1 MGNEKSII
9 INPKSKTKI
18 NYIRNV
24 NTEGTQGLMTLNT
37 EKNIRKDI
45 ADAILSEN
53 RKNIIFSKRE
63 SIEVLINKNKG
74 LKKNKNNKDYEISI
88 EKENKENKEN
98 NNNLNNII
106 IPNSSIN
113 YNRLNKNMPE
123 YNTFEINEKELK
135 NSQNSLNSRNKIIKE
150 KNVLNTSLNKK
161 EKKEFKKLEFNN
173 ITIIDNLSNYFPK
186 NISKE
191 EIKEFV
197 DEILY
202 GRIVDDQYEVIQG
215 QKITREQADALAQI
229 IYEKITKE
237 GKNISKNN
245 YSVLENINVRI
256 GMTELNKET
265 IEKIFFQ
272 GYKITEIQNEI
283 IMKNLAKGK
292 KNVKVLYIELL

>member
-18 NYIRNV
+18 NYIRNQ

-37 EKNIRKDI
+37 EKNVRKDI
-45 ADAILSEN
+45 ADVILSEN
-53 RKNIIFSKRE
+53 RKNNIFSKRE
-63 SIEVLINKNKG
+63 SIEVLLSKNKG
-74 LKKNKNNKDYEISI
+74 FKKNKNNKDYEISI
-88 EKENKENKEN
+88 EKENKENN
-98 NNNLNNII
+98 NNMNNII

-191 EIKEFV
+191 EIKELV
-197 DEILY
+197 DDVLY
-202 GRIVDDQYEVIQG
+202 GRIVEDQYEVIQG
-215 QKITREQADALAQI
+215 QNITREQADALAQI

-237 GKNISKNN
+237 GKKISKNN
-245 YSVLENINVRI
+245 YSVLENINVKI
-256 GMTELNKET
+256 GMSELNKET
-265 IEKIFFQ
+265 IEKIFFK
-272 GYKITEIQNEI
+272 GHKITEMQNEI

>member
-18 NYIRNV
+18 NYIRNQ

-37 EKNIRKDI
+37 EKNIKKDI
-45 ADAILSEN
+45 ADVILSEN
-53 RKNIIFSKRE
+53 RKNNIFSKRE
-63 SIEVLINKNKG
+63 SIEVLLSKNKG
-74 LKKNKNNKDYEISI
+74 INKNKNNKDYEISI
-88 EKENKENKEN
+88 EKENKEN

-191 EIKEFV
+191 EIKELV
-197 DEILY
+197 DDVLY
-202 GRIVDDQYEVIQG
+202 GRIVEDQYEVIQG
-215 QKITREQADALAQI
+215 QNITREQADALAQI

-237 GKNISKNN
+237 GKKISKNN
-245 YSVLENINVRI
+245 YSVLENINVKI

-265 IEKIFFQ
+265 VEKIFFK
-272 GYKITEIQNEI
+272 GHTITEIQNEI

>member
-45 ADAILSEN
+45 ADIILSEN
-53 RKNIIFSKRE
+53 RKNNIFSKRE
-63 SIEVLINKNKG
+63 SIEVLLNKKKG
-74 LKKNKNNKDYEISI
+74 VKKNKNNKDYEISI
-88 EKENKENKEN
+88 EKENKEN
-98 NNNLNNII
+98 NNNLNNVI

-191 EIKEFV
+191 EIKDLV
-197 DEILY
+197 DQVLF
-202 GRIVDDQYEVIQG
+202 GRIVEEQYEVIQG
-215 QKITREQADALAQI
+215 QNITREQADALAQI

-237 GKNISKNN
+237 EEKISNNN
-245 YSVLENINVRI
+245 YSVLDNINVKI

>member
-18 NYIRNV
+18 NYIRNQ

-37 EKNIRKDI
+37 EKNIKKDI
-45 ADAILSEN
+45 ADVILSEN
-53 RKNIIFSKRE
+53 RKNNIFSKRE
-63 SIEVLINKNKG
+63 SIEVLLSKNKG
-74 LKKNKNNKDYEISI
+74 IKKNKNNKDYEISI
-88 EKENKENKEN
+88 EKENKEN

-191 EIKEFV
+191 EIKELV
-197 DEILY
+197 DDVLY
-202 GRIVDDQYEVIQG
+202 GRIVEDQYEVIQG
-215 QKITREQADALAQI
+215 QNITREQADALAQI

-237 GKNISKNN
+237 GKKISKNN
-245 YSVLENINVRI
+245 YSVLENINVKI

-265 IEKIFFQ
+265 IEKIFFK
-272 GYKITEIQNEI
+272 GHTITEIQNEI

>member
-18 NYIRNV
+18 NYIRSQ

-45 ADAILSEN
+45 ADVILSEN
-53 RKNIIFSKRE
+53 RKNNIFSKRE
-63 SIEVLINKNKG
+63 SIEVLLSKKKG
-74 LKKNKNNKDYEISI
+74 VKKNKNNKDHEISI
-88 EKENKENKEN
+88 EKDNKEN

-191 EIKEFV
+191 EIKELV
-197 DEILY
+197 DDVLY
-202 GRIVDDQYEVIQG
+202 GRIVEDQYEVIQG
-215 QKITREQADALAQI
+215 QNITREQADALAQI

>member
-18 NYIRNV
+18 NYIRNQ

-37 EKNIRKDI
+37 EKNIKKDI
-45 ADAILSEN
+45 ADVILSEN
-53 RKNIIFSKRE
+53 RKNNIFSKRE
-63 SIEVLINKNKG
+63 SIEVLLSKNKG
-74 LKKNKNNKDYEISI
+74 IKKNKNNKDYEISI
-88 EKENKENKEN
+88 EKENKEN

-191 EIKEFV
+191 EIKELV
-197 DEILY
+197 DDVLY
-202 GRIVDDQYEVIQG
+202 GRIVEDQYEVIQG
-215 QKITREQADALAQI
+215 QNITREQADALAQI

-237 GKNISKNN
+237 GKKISKNN
-245 YSVLENINVRI
+245 YSVLENINVKI
-256 GMTELNKET
+256 GMTDLNKET
-265 IEKIFFQ
+265 IEKIFFK
-272 GYKITEIQNEI
+272 GHTITEIQNEI

>member
-1 MGNEKSII
+1 MGNERSVI

-18 NYIRNV
+18 NYIRNQ

-37 EKNIRKDI
+37 EKNVRKDI
-45 ADAILSEN
+45 ADVILSEN
-53 RKNIIFSKRE
+53 RKNNIFSKRE
-63 SIEVLINKNKG
+63 SIEVLFNKNKG
-74 LKKNKNNKDYEISI
+74 FKKNKNNKDYEISI
-88 EKENKENKEN
+88 EKENKEN

-113 YNRLNKNMPE
+113 YNRLNKKMPE
-123 YNTFEINEKELK
+123 DNTFEINEKELK
-135 NSQNSLNSRNKIIKE
+135 NSRNSINSRNKIIKE

-191 EIKEFV
+191 EIKELV
-197 DEILY
+197 DEVLY
-202 GRIVDDQYEVIQG
+202 GRIVEDQYEVIQG
-215 QKITREQADALAQI
+215 QNMTREQADALAQV
-229 IYEKITKE
+229 IYEKITKGE
-237 GKNISKNN
+237 KKINKNN
-245 YSVLENINVRI
+245 YSVLDNINVKI
-256 GMTELNKET
+256 GMTELNKDT

-283 IMKNLAKGK
+283 IMKNLTKGK

>member
-45 ADAILSEN
+45 ADVILSEN
-53 RKNIIFSKRE
+53 RKNNIFSKRE
-63 SIEVLINKNKG
+63 SIEVLLNKKKG
-74 LKKNKNNKDYEISI
+74 VKKNKNNKDYEISI
-88 EKENKENKEN
+88 EKENKEN
-98 NNNLNNII
+98 NNNLNNVI

-191 EIKEFV
+191 EIKELV
-197 DEILY
+197 DQVLF
-202 GRIVDDQYEVIQG
+202 GRIVEEQYEVIQG
-215 QKITREQADALAQI
+215 QNIAREQADALAQI

-237 GKNISKNN
+237 EEKISNNN
-245 YSVLENINVRI
+245 YSVLDNINVKI
-256 GMTELNKET
+256 GMIELNKET

>member
-37 EKNIRKDI
+37 EKTIRKDI
-45 ADAILSEN
+45 ADVILSEN
-53 RKNIIFSKRE
+53 RKNNIFSKRE
-63 SIEVLINKNKG
+63 SIEVLLNKKKG
-74 LKKNKNNKDYEISI
+74 VKKNKNNKDYEISI
-88 EKENKENKEN
+88 EKENKEN
-98 NNNLNNII
+98 NNNLNNVI

-191 EIKEFV
+191 EIKELV
-197 DEILY
+197 DQVLF
-202 GRIVDDQYEVIQG
+202 GRIVEEQYEVIQG
-215 QKITREQADALAQI
+215 QNITREQADALAQI

-237 GKNISKNN
+237 EEKISNNN
-245 YSVLENINVRI
+245 YSVLDNINVKI

>member
-1 MGNEKSII
+1 MGNEKSVI

-18 NYIRNV
+18 NYIRNQ

-45 ADAILSEN
+45 ADVILSEN
-53 RKNIIFSKRE
+53 RKNNIFSKRE
-63 SIEVLINKNKG
+63 SIEVLLNKKKG
-74 LKKNKNNKDYEISI
+74 VKKNKNNKDYEISI
-88 EKENKENKEN
+88 EKENKEN
-98 NNNLNNII
+98 NNNLNNVI

-191 EIKEFV
+191 EIKELV
-197 DEILY
+197 DQVLF
-202 GRIVDDQYEVIQG
+202 GRIVEEQYEVIQG
-215 QKITREQADALAQI
+215 QNITREQADALAQI

-237 GKNISKNN
+237 EEKISNNN
-245 YSVLENINVRI
+245 YSVLDNINVKI

>member
-45 ADAILSEN
+45 ADVILSEN
-53 RKNIIFSKRE
+53 RKNNIFSKRE
-63 SIEVLINKNKG
+63 SIEVLLNKKKG
-74 LKKNKNNKDYEISI
+74 VKKNKNNKDYEISI
-88 EKENKENKEN
+88 EKENKEN
-98 NNNLNNII
+98 NNNLNNVI

-191 EIKEFV
+191 EIKELV
-197 DEILY
+197 DQVLY
-202 GRIVDDQYEVIQG
+202 GRIVEEQYEVIQG
-215 QKITREQADALAQI
+215 QNIAREQADALAQI

-237 GKNISKNN
+237 EEKISNNN
-245 YSVLENINVRI
+245 YSVLDNINVKI

-283 IMKNLAKGK
+283 IMKNLTKGK

>member
-45 ADAILSEN
+45 ADVILSEN
-53 RKNIIFSKRE
+53 RKNNIFSKRE
-63 SIEVLINKNKG
+63 SIEVLLNKKKG
-74 LKKNKNNKDYEISI
+74 VKKNKNNKDYEISI
-88 EKENKENKEN
+88 EKENKEN
-98 NNNLNNII
+98 NNNLNNVI

-191 EIKEFV
+191 EIKELV
-197 DEILY
+197 DQVLY
-202 GRIVDDQYEVIQG
+202 GRIVEEQYEVIQG
-215 QKITREQADALAQI
+215 QNIAREQADALAQI

-237 GKNISKNN
+237 EEKISNNN
-245 YSVLENINVRI
+245 YSVLDNINVKI
-256 GMTELNKET
+256 GMTELNKES

>member
-45 ADAILSEN
+45 ADVILSEN
-53 RKNIIFSKRE
+53 RKNNIFSKRE
-63 SIEVLINKNKG
+63 SIEVLLNKKKG
-74 LKKNKNNKDYEISI
+74 VKKNKNNKDYEISI
-88 EKENKENKEN
+88 EKENKEN
-98 NNNLNNII
+98 NNNLNNVI

-191 EIKEFV
+191 EIKELV
-197 DEILY
+197 DQVLY
-202 GRIVDDQYEVIQG
+202 GRIVEEQYEVIQG
-215 QKITREQADALAQI
+215 QNIAREQADALAQI

-237 GKNISKNN
+237 EEKISNNN
-245 YSVLENINVRI
+245 YSVLDNINVKI
-256 GMTELNKET
+256 GMTELNKES

-283 IMKNLAKGK
+283 IMKNLTKGK

>member
-45 ADAILSEN
+45 ADVILSEN
-53 RKNIIFSKRE
+53 RKNNIFSKRE
-63 SIEVLINKNKG
+63 SIEVLLNKKKG
-74 LKKNKNNKDYEISI
+74 VKKNKNNKDYEISI
-88 EKENKENKEN
+88 EKENKEN
-98 NNNLNNII
+98 NNNLNNVI

-191 EIKEFV
+191 EIKELV
-197 DEILY
+197 DQVLY
-202 GRIVDDQYEVIQG
+202 GRIVEEQYEVIQG
-215 QKITREQADALAQI
+215 QNITREQADALAQI

-237 GKNISKNN
+237 EEKISNNN
-245 YSVLENINVRI
+245 YSVLDNINVKI

>member
-1 MGNEKSII
+1 MGNERSVI

-18 NYIRNV
+18 NYIRNQ

-37 EKNIRKDI
+37 EKNVRKDI
-45 ADAILSEN
+45 ADVILSEN
-53 RKNIIFSKRE
+53 RKNNIFSKRE
-63 SIEVLINKNKG
+63 SIEVLFNKNKG
-74 LKKNKNNKDYEISI
+74 FKKNKNNKDYEISI
-88 EKENKENKEN
+88 EKENKEN

-113 YNRLNKNMPE
+113 YNRLNKKMPE
-123 YNTFEINEKELK
+123 DNTFEINEKELK
-135 NSQNSLNSRNKIIKE
+135 NSRNSINSRNKIIKE

-191 EIKEFV
+191 EIKELV
-197 DEILY
+197 DEVLY
-202 GRIVDDQYEVIQG
+202 GRIVEDQYEVIQG
-215 QKITREQADALAQI
+215 QNITREQADALAQV
-229 IYEKITKE
+229 IYEKITKGE
-237 GKNISKNN
+237 KKINKNN
-245 YSVLENINVRI
+245 YSVLDNINVKI
-256 GMTELNKET
+256 GMTELNKDT

-283 IMKNLAKGK
+283 IMKNLTKGK

>member
-45 ADAILSEN
+45 ADIILSEN
-53 RKNIIFSKRE
+53 RKNNIFSKRE
-63 SIEVLINKNKG
+63 SIEVLLNKKKG
-74 LKKNKNNKDYEISI
+74 VKKNKNNKDYEISI
-88 EKENKENKEN
+88 EKENKEN
-98 NNNLNNII
+98 NNNLNNVI

-191 EIKEFV
+191 EIKELV
-197 DEILY
+197 DQVLF
-202 GRIVDDQYEVIQG
+202 GRIVEEQYEVIQG
-215 QKITREQADALAQI
+215 QNIAREQADALAQI

-237 GKNISKNN
+237 EEKISNNN
-245 YSVLENINVRI
+245 YSVLDNINVKI

>member
-45 ADAILSEN
+45 ADVILSEN
-53 RKNIIFSKRE
+53 RKNNIFSKRE
-63 SIEVLINKNKG
+63 SIEVLLNKKKG
-74 LKKNKNNKDYEISI
+74 VKKNKNNKDYEISI
-88 EKENKENKEN
+88 EKENKEN
-98 NNNLNNII
+98 NNNLNNVI

-135 NSQNSLNSRNKIIKE
+135 NSQNSINSRNKIIKE

-191 EIKEFV
+191 EIKELV
-197 DEILY
+197 DQVLF
-202 GRIVDDQYEVIQG
+202 GRIVEEQYEVIQG
-215 QKITREQADALAQI
+215 QNITREQADALAQI

-237 GKNISKNN
+237 EEKISNNN
-245 YSVLENINVRI
+245 YSVLDNINVKI

>member
-1 MGNEKSII
+1 
-9 INPKSKTKI
+9 
-18 NYIRNV
+18 
-24 NTEGTQGLMTLNT
+24 MTLNT

-45 ADAILSEN
+45 ADIILSEN
-53 RKNIIFSKRE
+53 RKNNIFSKRE
-63 SIEVLINKNKG
+63 SIEVLLSKKKG
-74 LKKNKNNKDYEISI
+74 FKKNKNNKDYEISI
-88 EKENKENKEN
+88 EKENKEN
-98 NNNLNNII
+98 NNNLNNVI

-191 EIKEFV
+191 EIKELV
-197 DEILY
+197 DQVLF
-202 GRIVDDQYEVIQG
+202 GRIVEDQYEVIQG
-215 QKITREQADALAQI
+215 QNITREQADALAQI

-237 GKNISKNN
+237 EEKISNNN
-245 YSVLENINVRI
+245 YSVLDNINVKI

-283 IMKNLAKGK
+283 IINNLAKGK
-292 KNVKVLYIELL
+292 KNVKILYIELL

>member
-1 MGNEKSII
+1 MGNEKSVI

-18 NYIRNV
+18 NYIRNQ

-45 ADAILSEN
+45 ADVILSEN
-53 RKNIIFSKRE
+53 RKNNIFSKRE
-63 SIEVLINKNKG
+63 SIEVLLSKNKG
-74 LKKNKNNKDYEISI
+74 FKKNKNNKDHEISI
-88 EKENKENKEN
+88 EKDNKEN

-191 EIKEFV
+191 EIKELV
-197 DEILY
+197 DQVLF
-202 GRIVDDQYEVIQG
+202 GRIVEEQYEVIQG
-215 QKITREQADALAQI
+215 QNITREQADALAQI

-237 GKNISKNN
+237 EEKISNNN
-245 YSVLENINVRI
+245 YSVLDNINVKI

-283 IMKNLAKGK
+283 IMKNLTKGK

>member
-45 ADAILSEN
+45 ADVILSEN
-53 RKNIIFSKRE
+53 RKNNIFSKRE
-63 SIEVLINKNKG
+63 SIEVLLNKKKG
-74 LKKNKNNKDYEISI
+74 VKKNKNNKDYEISI
-88 EKENKENKEN
+88 EKENKEN
-98 NNNLNNII
+98 NNNLNNVI

-191 EIKEFV
+191 EIKDLV
-197 DEILY
+197 DQVLF
-202 GRIVDDQYEVIQG
+202 GRIVEEQYEVIQG
-215 QKITREQADALAQI
+215 QNITREQADALAQI

-237 GKNISKNN
+237 EEKISNNN
-245 YSVLENINVRI
+245 YSVLDNINVKI

>member
-1 MGNEKSII
+1 MGNERSVI

-18 NYIRNV
+18 NYIRNQ

-37 EKNIRKDI
+37 EKNARKDI
-45 ADAILSEN
+45 ADVILSEN
-53 RKNIIFSKRE
+53 RKNNIFSKRE
-63 SIEVLINKNKG
+63 SIEVLFNKNKG
-74 LKKNKNNKDYEISI
+74 FKKNKNNKDYEISI
-88 EKENKENKEN
+88 EKENKEN

-191 EIKEFV
+191 EIKELV
-197 DEILY
+197 DEVLY
-202 GRIVDDQYEVIQG
+202 GRIVEDQYEVIQG
-215 QKITREQADALAQI
+215 QNMTREQADALAQV
-229 IYEKITKE
+229 IYEKITKGE
-237 GKNISKNN
+237 KKINKNN
-245 YSVLENINVRI
+245 YSVLNNINVKI
-256 GMTELNKET
+256 GMTELNKDT

-272 GYKITEIQNEI
+272 GHKITEIQNEI
-283 IMKNLAKGK
+283 IMKNLTKGK

>member
-45 ADAILSEN
+45 ADVILSEN
-53 RKNIIFSKRE
+53 RKNNIFSKRE
-63 SIEVLINKNKG
+63 SIEVLLNKKKG
-74 LKKNKNNKDYEISI
+74 VKKNKNNKDYEISI
-88 EKENKENKEN
+88 EKENKEN
-98 NNNLNNII
+98 NNNLNNVI

-135 NSQNSLNSRNKIIKE
+135 NSQNSINSRNKIIKE

-191 EIKEFV
+191 EIKELV
-197 DEILY
+197 DQVLF
-202 GRIVDDQYEVIQG
+202 GRIVEEQYEVIQG
-215 QKITREQADALAQI
+215 QNITREQAEALAQI

-237 GKNISKNN
+237 EEKISNNN
-245 YSVLENINVRI
+245 YSVLDNINVKI

>member
-45 ADAILSEN
+45 ADVILSEN
-53 RKNIIFSKRE
+53 RKNNIFSKRE
-63 SIEVLINKNKG
+63 SIEVLLNKKKG
-74 LKKNKNNKDYEISI
+74 VKKNKNNKDYEISI
-88 EKENKENKEN
+88 EKENKEN
-98 NNNLNNII
+98 NNNLNNVI

-191 EIKEFV
+191 EIKELV
-197 DEILY
+197 DQVLF
-202 GRIVDDQYEVIQG
+202 GRIVEEQYEVIQG
-215 QKITREQADALAQI
+215 QNITREQADALAQI

-237 GKNISKNN
+237 EEKISNNN
-245 YSVLENINVRI
+245 YSVLDNINVKI

>member
-45 ADAILSEN
+45 ADVILSEN
-53 RKNIIFSKRE
+53 RKNNIFSKRE

-88 EKENKENKEN
+88 EKENKEN
-98 NNNLNNII
+98 NNNLNNVI

-191 EIKEFV
+191 EIKELVNQVLFR
-197 DEILY
+197 
-202 GRIVDDQYEVIQG
+202 RIVEEQYEVIQG
-215 QKITREQADALAQI
+215 QNITREQADALAQI
-229 IYEKITKE
+229 IYEKIAKE
-237 GKNISKNN
+237 EEKISNNN
-245 YSVLENINVRI
+245 YSVLDNINVKI

>member
-45 ADAILSEN
+45 ADVILSEN
-53 RKNIIFSKRE
+53 RKNNIFSKRE
-63 SIEVLINKNKG
+63 SIEVLLNKKKG
-74 LKKNKNNKDYEISI
+74 VKKNKNNKDYEISI
-88 EKENKENKEN
+88 EKENKEN
-98 NNNLNNII
+98 NNNLNNVI

-191 EIKEFV
+191 EIKELV
-197 DEILY
+197 DQVLY
-202 GRIVDDQYEVIQG
+202 GRIVEEQYEVIQG
-215 QKITREQADALAQI
+215 QNITREQADALAQI

-237 GKNISKNN
+237 EEKISNNN
-245 YSVLENINVRI
+245 YSVLDNINVKI
-256 GMTELNKET
+256 GMTELNKES

-283 IMKNLAKGK
+283 IMKNLTKGK

>member
-45 ADAILSEN
+45 ADVILSEN
-53 RKNIIFSKRE
+53 RKNNIFSKRE
-63 SIEVLINKNKG
+63 SIEVLLNKKKG
-74 LKKNKNNKDYEISI
+74 VKKNKNNKDYEISI
-88 EKENKENKEN
+88 EKENKEN
-98 NNNLNNII
+98 NNNLNNVI

-191 EIKEFV
+191 EIKELV
-197 DEILY
+197 DQVLY
-202 GRIVDDQYEVIQG
+202 GRIVEEQYEVIQG
-215 QKITREQADALAQI
+215 QNIAREQADALAQI

-237 GKNISKNN
+237 EEKISNNN
-245 YSVLENINVRI
+245 YSVLDNINVKI

>member
-45 ADAILSEN
+45 ADVILSEN
-53 RKNIIFSKRE
+53 RKNNIFSKRE
-63 SIEVLINKNKG
+63 SIEVLLNKKKG
-74 LKKNKNNKDYEISI
+74 VKKNKNNKDYEISI
-88 EKENKENKEN
+88 EKENKEN

-191 EIKEFV
+191 EIKELV
-197 DEILY
+197 DEVLY
-202 GRIVDDQYEVIQG
+202 GRIVEDQYEVIQG
-215 QKITREQADALAQI
+215 QNITREQADALAQI

-237 GKNISKNN
+237 EEKISNNN
-245 YSVLENINVRI
+245 YSVLDNINVKI

>member
-45 ADAILSEN
+45 ADIILSEN
-53 RKNIIFSKRE
+53 RKNNIFSKRE
-63 SIEVLINKNKG
+63 SIEVLLNKKKG
-74 LKKNKNNKDYEISI
+74 VKKNKNNKDYEISI
-88 EKENKENKEN
+88 EKENKEN
-98 NNNLNNII
+98 NNNLNNVI

-191 EIKEFV
+191 EIKELV
-197 DEILY
+197 DQVLF
-202 GRIVDDQYEVIQG
+202 GRIVEEQYEVIQG
-215 QKITREQADALAQI
+215 QNITREQADALAQI

-237 GKNISKNN
+237 EEKISNNN
-245 YSVLENINVRI
+245 YSVLDNINVKI

>member
-45 ADAILSEN
+45 ADVILSEN
-53 RKNIIFSKRE
+53 RKNNIFSKRE
-63 SIEVLINKNKG
+63 SIEVLLNKKKG
-74 LKKNKNNKDYEISI
+74 VKKNKNNKDYEISI
-88 EKENKENKEN
+88 EKENKENN
-98 NNNLNNII
+98 NNINNVI

-191 EIKEFV
+191 EIKELV
-197 DEILY
+197 DQVLF
-202 GRIVDDQYEVIQG
+202 GRIVEEQYEVIQG
-215 QKITREQADALAQI
+215 QNITREQADALAQI

-237 GKNISKNN
+237 EEKISNNN
-245 YSVLENINVRI
+245 YSVLDNINVKI

>member
-1 MGNEKSII
+1 
-9 INPKSKTKI
+9 
-18 NYIRNV
+18 
-24 NTEGTQGLMTLNT
+24 
-37 EKNIRKDI
+37 
-45 ADAILSEN
+45 
-53 RKNIIFSKRE
+53 
-63 SIEVLINKNKG
+63 
-74 LKKNKNNKDYEISI
+74 
-88 EKENKENKEN
+88 
-98 NNNLNNII
+98 
-106 IPNSSIN
+106 
-113 YNRLNKNMPE
+113 MPE

-191 EIKEFV
+191 EIKELV
-197 DEILY
+197 DQVLF
-202 GRIVDDQYEVIQG
+202 GRIVEEQYEVIQG
-215 QKITREQADALAQI
+215 QNITREQADALAQI

-237 GKNISKNN
+237 EEKISNNN
-245 YSVLENINVRI
+245 YSVLDNINVKI